1 MDTFS
6 SPLDNLLVADNWPMS
21 LEATRNQ
28 LRQAQIRLE
37 RYRAALRLAGV
48 EIERRNRS
56 VIDLT
61 AFAYQANRAANSIT
75 LLKLALVQALK
86 TTGAAV
92 GAVVLIDPE
101 TKELMLNVH
110 KGLTSPLMQILTGQQ
125 LNYGA
130 TALMPH
136 LVAGNGALL
145 EYKTSGD
152 DEERLLLMASCLT
165 SLVSLP
171 LQLGAHLLGALL
183 VGLQEER
190 SFTSSELCFL
200 MALSQETTVA
210 LENLRLR
217 EGLWHTA
224 ETLLVGEATV
234 IELQQETG
242 LELNTEV
249 SVPFDL
255 PAPPA
260 PPLPQPAAN
269 DLEQLL
275 AAMMEA
281 EDEVQQQNT
290 DLQTLNTI
298 AEMMNRTLNLPE
310 ILQCAVEQTQA
321 ILQTDAAWLYLVDE
335 DQQLNL
341 RTHTGLSTVYVR
353 GMQRLKWADGLEGRA
368 AADSRAYFVDSIA
381 QETHAYKIWVDK
393 EGLQSMAAVPL
404 IRPSPEDQSG
414 PGHARV
420 IGVLATGRRMGQVRP
435 WSPREIR
442 LLTSIAHQVALV
454 IDNAKLYAR
463 LQEEEI
469 CLRHSNQV
477 LIELN
482 DMLLKKNAALDSFIQ
497 DDLLSA
503 LTTASL
509 ALNRL
514 SAKGAAGLTESQ
526 HHEVITLR
534 KIVHR
539 VAEMAQKCAS

>member
-1 MDTFS
+1 MVNGVKYIYFIHHSQFFPMDAFS
-6 SPLDNLLVADNWPMS
+6 LPPDNLLVADNWPMS

-101 TKELMLNVH
+101 TKELILNVH
-110 KGLTSPLMQILTGQQ
+110 KGLTSPLKQILTGQQ

-145 EYKTSGD
+145 EYKTNED
-152 DEERLLLMASCLT
+152 EEERLLLAASCLT
-165 SLVSLP
+165 SLVRLP
-171 LQLGAHLLGALL
+171 LQLGPHPLGALL

-190 SFTSSELCFL
+190 HFTSSELCFL

-224 ETLLVGEATV
+224 ETLLVGETNS

-242 LELNTEV
+242 LELNMEN
-249 SVPFDL
+249 SAPFDL
-255 PAPPA
+255 PATPT
-260 PPLPQPAAN
+260 PLPQPAAN

-281 EDEVQQQNT
+281 EDEVQQQNA

-368 AADSRAYFVDSIA
+368 AADNRAY
-381 QETHAYKIWVDK
+381 
-393 EGLQSMAAVPL
+393 
-404 IRPSPEDQSG
+404 
-414 PGHARV
+414 
-420 IGVLATGRRMGQVRP
+420 
-435 WSPREIR
+435 
-442 LLTSIAHQVALV
+442 
-454 IDNAKLYAR
+454 
-463 LQEEEI
+463 
-469 CLRHSNQV
+469 
-477 LIELN
+477 
-482 DMLLKKNAALDSFIQ
+482 
-497 DDLLSA
+497 
-503 LTTASL
+503 
-509 ALNRL
+509 
-514 SAKGAAGLTESQ
+514 
-526 HHEVITLR
+526 
-534 KIVHR
+534 
-539 VAEMAQKCAS
+539 